1 MKAGLRSLLSS
12 LFLRQN
18 KSSSAT
24 SSFMQCDQ
32 GSLLLCCLSAD
43 PSQDVR
49 VWFWYWEGQN
59 QTQNHPLGPIFVFL
73 VHPLCSQSQSVLI
86 HEVILSQYQT
96 SYLAFIELCM
106 VPVISFPQ
114 TVKVHLRGI
123 TALQHVILLPLTSP
137 VNFAVSFCCFH
148 KISVIQYICNYKTN
162 VIYKISSSV
171 LLFELTL
178 L

>member
-59 QTQNHPLGPIFVFL
+59 QTQNHPLGPIFFFSCTSTLQPVSKCPDPWGYSVPVPDFISCLHWALHGSCHL
-73 VHPLCSQSQSVLI
+73 VSPDCKSTFERHHCSPAYHLAPPDFTCELCNIILL
-86 HEVILSQYQT
+86 LSQ
-96 SYLAFIELCM
+96 
-106 VPVISFPQ
+106 
-114 TVKVHLRGI
+114 
-123 TALQHVILLPLTSP
+123 
-137 VNFAVSFCCFH
+137 N
-148 KISVIQYICNYKTN
+148 
-162 VIYKISSSV
+162 
-171 LLFELTL
+171 
-178 L
+178 

>member
-1 MKAGLRSLLSS
+1 MLSFGRPISGCQSLVLVLRRPKPDTEPSARTN
-12 LFLRQN
+12 LF
-18 KSSSAT
+18 
-24 SSFMQCDQ
+24 F
-32 GSLLLCCLSAD
+32 
-43 PSQDVR
+43 
-49 VWFWYWEGQN
+49 
-59 QTQNHPLGPIFVFL
+59 FL

-123 TALQHVILLPLTSP
+123 TALQHIILLPLTSP
-137 VNFAVSFCCFH
+137 VNFAISFCCFH
-148 KISVIQYICNYKTN
+148 KISVIQYIYNYKTN

>member
-24 SSFMQCDQ
+24 SFMQCDQ

-49 VWFWYWEGQN
+49 VWFCYWEGRN

-73 VHPLCSQSQSVLI
+73 VHPLCSQSQSVLL

-96 SYLAFIELCM
+96 SYLAFIWALHGSCHLVSPDCKSTFERHHCSPAYHFAPPDFTCELCS
-106 VPVISFPQ
+106 I
-114 TVKVHLRGI
+114 
-123 TALQHVILLPLTSP
+123 ILLLSQ
-137 VNFAVSFCCFH
+137 N
-148 KISVIQYICNYKTN
+148 
-162 VIYKISSSV
+162 
-171 LLFELTL
+171 
-178 L
+178 